1 MCPGTRVAK
10 ATSPG
15 APIGA
20 VLGHEE
26 GAAAGDAL
34 EGSEETAAAG
44 VLGVGGHL
52 DGLAHPGE
60 LAGLGDDGV
69 VVIERELEDGHGGSD
84 DAMLHVALLD
94 DEASIPD
101 PHPYQKCA
109 KSSIQIV

>member
-1 MCPGTRVAK
+1 MAK

-34 EGSEETAAAG
+34 EGSEEAAATG

-60 LAGLGDDGV
+60 LTGLGDDGV
-69 VVIERELEDGHGGSD
+69 VVVERELEDGHGGAD

-94 DEASIPD
+94 DEARYLTPTPI
-101 PHPYQKCA
+101 
-109 KSSIQIV
+109 KSAQSLPSR